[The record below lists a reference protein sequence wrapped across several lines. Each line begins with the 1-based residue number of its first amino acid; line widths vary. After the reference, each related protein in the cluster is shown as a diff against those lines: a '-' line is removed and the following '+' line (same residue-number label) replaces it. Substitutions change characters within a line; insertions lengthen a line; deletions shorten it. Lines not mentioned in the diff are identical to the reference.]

1 MLIVV
6 QIRAARGWGAFAFER
21 CVWLEGTLAVLERLF
36 FSRTVLQSHCSRT
49 LPSECGL
56 TIKRRL
62 GWLLP
67 RGRAN
72 TLIR

>member
-36 FSRTVLQSHCSRT
+36 FSRTVL
-49 LPSECGL
+49 
-56 TIKRRL
+56 
-62 GWLLP
+62 
-67 RGRAN
+67 
-72 TLIR
+72 